1 MPQLKT
7 IILIDDHDLFRE
19 GMKTILRRDNTLAVV
34 GEARNADDG
43 MQAVLEAKPDIVLLD
58 ISLPGRSGLDLA
70 REIRMKVPS
79 ALIIIVSMF
88 SRADL
93 VREYVEAGAMGYVT
107 KGSTPEALLQCIRSV
122 TEGRLSLD
130 GVVPQE
136 LLTALGDKGSRVR
149 RVVNNEYG
157 SLSPREQEVLRMI
170 AEGILPRDIA
180 ERLFISVKTVENH
193 RINILR
199 KLGLKTTVDLVKYAV
214 RIGLIDIESWK
225 G

>member
-1 MPQLKT
+1 MAQHKSV
-7 IILIDDHDLFRE
+7 ILIDDHDLFRE
-19 GMKTILRRDNTLAVV
+19 GLKTILRRDNTLTVV
-34 GEARNADDG
+34 GEAKNADDG
-43 MQAVLEAKPDIVLLD
+43 MKAVLEAKPDIVLLD

-79 ALIIIVSMF
+79 VLIVIVSMF

-93 VREYVEAGAMGYVT
+93 VRESVEAGAVGYVT
-107 KGSTPEALLQCIRSV
+107 KGSTSEALLQCIRSV
-122 TEGRLSLD
+122 IEGRLYLD
-130 GVVPQE
+130 GVVSQG
-136 LLTALGDKGSRVR
+136 LLSALGGKGSRVK

-170 AEGILPRDIA
+170 AEGIPPRDIA

-199 KLGLKTTVDLVKYAV
+199 KLELKTTVDLVKYAA
-214 RIGLIDIESWK
+214 RIGLIDIESWRN
-225 G
+225 

>member
-1 MPQLKT
+1 M
-7 IILIDDHDLFRE
+7 
-19 GMKTILRRDNTLAVV
+19 
-34 GEARNADDG
+34 
-43 MQAVLEAKPDIVLLD
+43 
-58 ISLPGRSGLDLA
+58 
-70 REIRMKVPS
+70 
-79 ALIIIVSMF
+79 
-88 SRADL
+88 
-93 VREYVEAGAMGYVT
+93 
-107 KGSTPEALLQCIRSV
+107 
-122 TEGRLSLD
+122 TEGRLYLD
-130 GVVPQE
+130 GVVSQE